1 MKLKSVVV
9 ASTVCL
15 LGLGTSSAF
24 ASASSKSNS
33 RADMQK
39 LQARSSL
46 IEATLNQNEGS
57 ILAAK
62 PYLANDWTK
71 RITLSG
77 ELNVDGKW
85 RTKHGP
91 SGSAGEE
98 SGLNPSLFQSRSY
111 TDIYLNNSQLDADI
125 MVNNWVQAHTSLT
138 GRDPIHVN
146 ERYRS
151 AVNDNAPINLDEAYV
166 TVGHL
171 DTYPV
176 YMTAGRQYMPFG
188 VYDRHAIQP
197 TLTQYL
203 AQTQGTAAKVGMVFP
218 MGVQTSFYAFRGDNR
233 SSGSTYYVNTYG
245 AEIGIANH
253 DNVGGMPLGYKLSVG
268 WLSNMAQSNWIASAV
283 NGTGLTGKDS
293 VSGLSVDGKLMSGPF
308 ALRANYVQT
317 LSRFETSV
325 VSMNEAYGKL
335 NHDHPWAYGIA
346 GDYTF
351 NVMDYENMFSLN
363 FQQSGDAQGLGIPQV
378 RYGATYSVGVAKDTT
393 VSFLLSQDRNYSR
406 SKAITPI
413 RDATEAAIRLS
424 VDF

>member
-39 LQARSSL
+39 LQARSNL

-91 SGSAGEE
+91 TGSDD
-98 SGLNPSLFQSRSY
+98 LNPSLFQSRSY

-125 MVNNWVQAHTSLT
+125 TVNNWVGAHASLT

-151 AVNDNAPINLDEAYV
+151 AVNDDAPINLDEAYI

-171 DTYPV
+171 DTYPI
-176 YMTAGRQYMPFG
+176 YMTAGRKYMPFG
-188 VYDRHAIQP
+188 HYDRHAIQP

-203 AQTQGTAAKVGMVFP
+203 AQTQGTAVKVGAVFP
-218 MGVQTSFYAFRGDNR
+218 MGIQTSVYAFRGDNR
-233 SSGSTYYVNTYG
+233 TTGDTYYVNTYG

-253 DNVGGMPLGYKLSVG
+253 DNVGGMPLGYQLSVG
-268 WLSNMAQSNWIASAV
+268 WMSNMAQSNWVASAV
-283 NGTGLTGKDS
+283 NGTGITGKNS
-293 VSGLSVDGKLMSGPF
+293 VSGLSIDGKLMSGPF

-317 LSRFETSV
+317 LSHFETSGV
-325 VSMNEAYGKL
+325 AATEAYGKL
-335 NHDHPWAYGIA
+335 NHDRPWAYGIA

-351 NVMDYENMFSLN
+351 NVMDHENMFSLN
-363 FQQSGDAQGLGIPQV
+363 FQQSGEAQGLGLPQI
-378 RYGATYSVGVAKDTT
+378 RYGATYSVGVAADTT
-393 VSFLLSQDRNYSR
+393 VSFLLSQDHNYSR
-406 SKAITPI
+406 SEAITPI
-413 RDATEAAIRLS
+413 RNATEAAIRLS